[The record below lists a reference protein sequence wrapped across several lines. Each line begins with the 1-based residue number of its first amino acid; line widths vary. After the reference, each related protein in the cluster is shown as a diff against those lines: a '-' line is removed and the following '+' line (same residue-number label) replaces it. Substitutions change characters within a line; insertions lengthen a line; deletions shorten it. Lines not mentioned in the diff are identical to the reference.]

1 MKTKDIDLVKIID
14 EVWKEN
20 ELHSGTYKVAA
31 LTAMQ
36 KLQDLYEGK
45 RTEQQQSDEKC
56 TLPVV
61 TASAFVDKIAPM
73 AEYVQ
78 GKHYKHEYKKL
89 MIPVIEYN
97 ELKEAAKQFDN
108 EH

>member
-1 MKTKDIDLVKIID
+1 MKTNDIDLVKIVD

-36 KLQDLYEGK
+36 KLQDLYENK
-45 RTEQQQSDEKC
+45 RTEQQQGAEKC

-61 TASAFVDKIAPM
+61 IARLEALDRFDVGCWYDGTPSSDKEDDGQWVCFDDIYEIITA
-73 AEYVQ
+73 
-78 GKHYKHEYKKL
+78 
-89 MIPVIEYN
+89 
-97 ELKEAAKQFDN
+97 LKTN
-108 EH
+108 GL